1 MQYTTQGERE
11 IAAVAGGE
19 AEIGAAGGGQDE
31 RVRNLQ
37 APAPDLEPAARP

>member
-1 MQYTTQGERE
+1 MQHTTQRERE

-19 AEIGAAGGGQDE
+19 AQISSAGGGLDD

-37 APAPDLEPAARP
+37 AMALP